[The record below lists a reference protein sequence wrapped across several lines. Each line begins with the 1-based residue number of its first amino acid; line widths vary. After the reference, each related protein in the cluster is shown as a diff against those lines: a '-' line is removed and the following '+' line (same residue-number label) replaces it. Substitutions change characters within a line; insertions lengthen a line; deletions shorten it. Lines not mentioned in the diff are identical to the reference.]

1 MIKGAIRRFTP
12 FTLGLVTLLFTGCVL
27 KNIPFAPRLDSTAA
41 PTLNIPYTLV
51 APPTDIPTPTAIPTP
66 TELPPT
72 LAPPP
77 VPVEGAIG
85 PYTFAANVDPLTG
98 LEVADPNVLNRRP
111 IVTKISNA
119 PPLVRP
125 QSGIGQADLVFEHY
139 AEGGLTRF
147 SAIFYSQLPERVG
160 SIRSARL
167 IDYELVPMYQ
177 ALLAYSGA
185 SNGLNALISG
195 GDFFE
200 RTYMGIMYGL
210 PYYYRDDSI
219 PVPHNMFTNLASLSR
234 LATEEGLNPRPDLRG
249 MAFLAEPPAN
259 FAGDANAIDIR
270 YIATRVQW
278 EFDPEHGVYRRISDG
293 LPHYDA
299 NTNQQVTASNVVI
312 LFAHHEYSDIAESE
326 WQGSISYGIRIKL
339 WFEGDAILFRD
350 GKQYRGRWLRP
361 TREDM
366 IQLRTNEGELLYFKP
381 GNTFFQIMRL
391 PEELNPDEE
400 GFSIQ

>member
-1 MIKGAIRRFTP
+1 M
-12 FTLGLVTLLFTGCVL
+12 LVLLTSCVL
-27 KNIPFAPRLDSTAA
+27 KNNPFAPRPTAG
-41 PTLNIPYTLV
+41 PTLAIPYTLV
-51 APPTDIPTPTAIPTP
+51 APPTEPPTPTDVPTP
-66 TELPPT
+66 TEIPPT

-77 VPVEGAIG
+77 VAVEGSIG
-85 PYTFAANVDPLTG
+85 PYTFNANVNPLTG
-98 LEVADPNVLNRRP
+98 LEVADPGLLDHRP

-147 SAIFYSQLPERVG
+147 SAVFYSQLPDRVG

-185 SNGLNALISG
+185 SNGMNALIAG

-200 RTYMGIMYGL
+200 RTYMGIQYGL
-210 PYYYRDDSI
+210 PYYYRDDTI

-234 LATEEGLNPRPDLRG
+234 LATEEGLNARPNLDG
-249 MAFLAEPPAN
+249 MAFLGDPPPNAD
-259 FAGDANAIDIR
+259 GDANTIDIR
-270 YIATRVQW
+270 YVATRVQW
-278 EFDPEHGVYRRISDG
+278 EFDSQFGLYRRISDG

-299 NTNQQVTASNVVI
+299 NTEQQVTADNVVI

-326 WQGSISYGIRIKL
+326 WQGNVSYGVLIKL

-350 GKQYRGRWLRP
+350 GRQYRGRWLRP

-366 IQLRTNEGELLYFKP
+366 IQLRTRDGELLYFKP

-391 PEELNPDEE
+391 PEEQDPAEE
-400 GFSIQ
+400 GLSIQ